1 MRKIELKDVLDLT
14 AYEKKRSEIRSRLI
28 KHKDERR
35 IHVGPNATYLFETY
49 DTMWYQVQEMTR
61 AERIVSE
68 EGITGELNA
77 YNELIPEKNQLSASM
92 FIEISDVEERKSFLS
107 KIVNL
112 PDHTYLLVDNNKIRG
127 EFDPRQGSEVKLSS
141 VQYVKFTLTQHQ
153 ADKFNQEGTK
163 VIFGFDHEEYTCEYT
178 LSGNEKRTLFGDMQT
193 DD

>member
-1 MRKIELKDVLDLT
+1 MRKIKLKDVLDLT
-14 AYEKKRSEIRSRLI
+14 AYEKKRPEIRSRLI
-28 KHKDERR
+28 KHKNERR
-35 IHVGPNATYLFETY
+35 IHVGPKATYLFETY

-92 FIEISDVEERKSFLS
+92 FIEISDENERKSFLS
-107 KIVNL
+107 NIVDL
-112 PDHTYLLVDNNKIRG
+112 PDHTYLLIANDKIRP
-127 EFDPRQGSEVKLSS
+127 EFDPRQGSEEKLSS
-141 VQYVKFTLTQHQ
+141 VQYVKFTLTPDQ
-153 ADKFNQEGTK
+153 AEQFNQEDVR
-163 VIFGFDHEEYTCEYT
+163 VIFGFDHKEYTCQYT